1 MPDNIALNRI
11 LDGGLPLI
19 YAHAAMACIEGD
31 CDRLKD

>member
-11 LDGGLPLI
+11 LDGGLLL

>member
-1 MPDNIALNRI
+1 MPDNVALNRI

-31 CDRLKD
+31 GDLTTD